1 MNRMKTVLSG
11 VFLLTLLA
19 FGSAGAAGIGELDAT
34 FGQDGRV
41 ATPLNHFGDQAY
53 ALAVQPDGRILAA
66 GSSSSSANLD
76 FAVVRYTREGKLDP
90 TFNLDGIVTT
100 MVGRDDDE
108 IAAIAVQDDGYIVV
122 AGYTF
127 GESGRDFA
135 LARYTP
141 DGVLD
146 HSFGLGGIVVTEYGG
161 LDDELTALSVDNE
174 GRLLAAGYTTGT
186 AGRAVIVARYLT
198 GGSLDPSF
206 GDQGVSLIGVGE
218 DALARGIAVDEEGR
232 ILIAGSFLHLDRTE
246 VMVLRLTPQGELDES
261 FGGEGLA
268 VPLATDLPTDSF
280 GISLLDSGAILV
292 AGAVGS
298 PGTLDAA
305 LFRFTADGEP
315 DLSFG
320 QRGILVTEAS
330 AEDDVALAVASRAS
344 NVYLSGYT
352 TVNGA
357 REFLFIYHELDE
369 AAQRS
374 VSFALKSKNGT
385 TGLRIGERQ
394 EITSYREYEEGAVS
408 SFPLQTIVNST
419 PFNGNDDISYAVAV
433 QDDGRAVVAGLT
445 EQGGITSFALARYA
459 AASAAAESVG
469 VSWIVTK
476 EPTEINRTGAFTGGV
491 ISDSGLSISQRG
503 VVYSIAPDPV
513 FKEGSD
519 NPVDPPDPTDT
530 TPPTVQT
537 TSPANG
543 ATGVTV
549 NSDVTITWSESV
561 DCDTVTTT
569 NITSNPSSGLIKKS
583 CSGSQAVF
591 STSGQSGDT
600 QYTVTV
606 ANVTDLVGNKMSA
619 PHTFSYTTGA
629 VGSNRTFY
637 RAERYAGAIG
647 GLLVGTAHAQ
657 TDITNTSLTDT
668 TDITATNTSTSGVFD
683 LSTPEY
689 SLEGYTSDGAGS
701 GAYSSILKKL
711 KPSTFYYVRAYA
723 KTSDGTVYYGNQ
735 LGFKTADACFIATAA
750 YGSLFHPYVNLLRE
764 FRDQYLQTSL
774 PGRLFVKYYYRH
786 SPPVA
791 DFISTHPV
799 LRPVV
804 RTALLPAVGLSWL
817 LLHLGAPG
825 LLLLGGVAG
834 MVGWQ
839 TRRFS
844 RLESQL

>member
-1 MNRMKTVLSG
+1 MKTILSG

-122 AGYTF
+122 AGYTL

-161 LDDELTALSVDNE
+161 LDDELTALAVDSE

-186 AGRAVIVARYLT
+186 AGRAVIIARYLT

-232 ILIAGSFLHLDRTE
+232 ILIAGSFLYLDRTE

-298 PGTLDAA
+298 PGTLDTAV
-305 LFRFTADGEP
+305 FKFTTDGEP

-374 VSFALKSKNGT
+374 VSFALKSKSGT

-394 EITSYREYEEGAVS
+394 EIASYREYEEGAVS

-519 NPVDPPDPTDT
+519 NPDPTDPTDPTDT
-530 TPPTVQT
+530 TPPTVSGGSPTGTINFT
-537 TSPANG
+537 TS
-543 ATGVTV
+543 TTLM
-549 NSDVTITWSESV
+549 
-561 DCDTVTTT
+561 VTTNET
-569 NITSNPSSGLIKKS
+569 ATCKYG
-583 CSGSQAVF
+583 
-591 STSGQSGDT
+591 
-600 QYTVTV
+600 TV
-606 ANVTDLVGNKMSA
+606 ANTAYDSIANTFTTTGGTAHSQTITVQGGQSYTYYVRCTDSKGNKNTSDYEINFTVSA
-619 PHTFSYTTGA
+619 SSSIHL
-629 VGSNRTFY
+629 Y

-668 TDITATNTSTSGVFD
+668 TDTTATNTSTSGVFD